1 MQATVLQMLRIGT
14 ARDAILDMLVNL
26 HDNEWLGER
35 EAKDLKQYVL
45 ACTNALQDS
54 SSMFPTP
61 NQRIIQSRELFAGT
75 KRSKEQ
81 LQQIVDTSTAK
92 MEMVYSDKHEA
103 YVHWTTA
110 GNSRPPSQA
119 LALDQLKLRFT
130 HAEPIVVCLYAGA
143 GYGKSEVIAAWTAY
157 TELHNEKYMVVSPTG
172 VAATQVGG

>member
-45 ACTNALQDS
+45 ACTDALQDS

-61 NQRIIQSRELFAGT
+61 NQRIIQSRELFAST

-92 MEMVYSDKHEA
+92 MEMVSESCNTDRQPM
-103 YVHWTTA
+103 VHADTTLA
-110 GNSRPPSQA
+110 TCGGTKNRAASRPARCEPL
-119 LALDQLKLRFT
+119 LAPPQLEAPLRP
-130 HAEPIVVCLYAGA
+130 AR
-143 GYGKSEVIAAWTAY
+143 
-157 TELHNEKYMVVSPTG
+157 
-172 VAATQVGG
+172 